1 MNITDKLE
9 NIFGEDF
16 IVRFNQDELDKYIEE
31 GLTEYAR
38 RCGSF
43 LVDYEL
49 ECADNGLVSLPK
61 NVISV
66 VSCDDLPLKSW
77 RSIVSLYGAQWY
89 NKKSRDAECY
99 VTDFDSCNQF
109 RLFPIPEKKN
119 VTVRCIVSENDNDF
133 IKVEDAVIQ
142 FVCGM
147 MLLREYNAEAN
158 IYLEKFD
165 KLSNPA
171 ITRTTSVSGIKNKG
185 VWF

>member
-61 NVISV
+61 NVICLIPSAFN
-66 VSCDDLPLKSW
+66 VS
-77 RSIVSLYGAQWY
+77 SIFW
-89 NKKSRDAECY
+89 
-99 VTDFDSCNQF
+99 
-109 RLFPIPEKKN
+109 
-119 VTVRCIVSENDNDF
+119 
-133 IKVEDAVIQ
+133 
-142 FVCGM
+142 
-147 MLLREYNAEAN
+147 
-158 IYLEKFD
+158 
-165 KLSNPA
+165 
-171 ITRTTSVSGIKNKG
+171 TSPGQKE
-185 VWF
+185 